1 MIAEY
6 FVVKTWRG
14 ELDATRATVTLP
26 ETAPR
31 VVPATL
37 VIWLVS
43 SLVGYF
49 LDWGI
54 PSITSLVLSIVLYVV
69 AGRLGLVRGVGVA
82 RTRSPQTSDLAPQP
96 N

>member
-1 MIAEY
+1 M
-6 FVVKTWRG
+6 
-14 ELDATRATVTLP
+14 
-26 ETAPR
+26 
-31 VVPATL
+31 
-37 VIWLVS
+37 IWLVS

-54 PSITSLVLSIVLYVV
+54 PSITSLVLSIELYVV